1 MFRTHFFF
9 PFLNNVFIF
18 IQKIGKYLYN
28 IKCMSEEKKLP
39 PVNGGYPLH
48 TFDEVKDV
56 YMEYISSPED
66 RKAIETAF
74 NFIVEKHQ
82 GQTRRSGEPYHH
94 HLIEVS
100 YIIAKLH
107 CGPATII
114 SALLHDVVEDTDV
127 TVEDIKRMFGE
138 DVSSI
143 VDALTKIQRLKLSK
157 MQAEEFEAEDHRKI
171 LIGMAKDIRVI
182 IIKLADRLHNLRTL
196 GALSRERQIAISQE
210 TLDVFIPIAHRLGLD
225 KIKSE
230 MSDLCLKYLEPE
242 KFEEIKKLLSKKA
255 KTMDKSLDGIKKR
268 IADVLFK
275 ANIPFQM
282 ESRVKS
288 TYSIYNKMYNKG
300 HPFDEIY
307 DILALR
313 IITQTEIQCYETLGL
328 IHQLYKPVPGRFKDY
343 IAMPKPNMYQSLHTT
358 IVSGDGNFYEVQI
371 RTKEMDD
378 VAESGVAAHWAY
390 KEGGYNKEKEQREIE
405 NKLHWF
411 KNFVAYSD
419 DNDSDSASDY
429 MKNLTKDIFEANIY
443 VFTPK
448 GKVIELPTGATPVDF
463 AYHIHTKVGDT
474 TVGALVNGMMVPLNT
489 VLKTG
494 DMVEI
499 KTSKTAVGPKE
510 RWLDFVVSGVAKT
523 QIKKF
528 IAKQNAE
535 AIRAER
541 VTKGHQNL
549 IDAFKDRGYNQ
560 EEIDEFLVDNK
571 ALLQNF
577 EVSSLEDLYFGIA
590 KRKPTC
596 SAVLDYLHVKKKNL
610 LPAKTTKKHR
620 HDDCPIYAQGTG
632 RIAISL
638 ASCCTPIPGDDIV
651 GYITKGKGITA
662 HRKNCPNIMR
672 ESERLVPLYW
682 RDDIEFASYP
692 VDILIEASD
701 RPNLLTDVMNT
712 LSMNKVPISSI
723 HAKLVSNGDKVH
735 ITATI
740 MVSDNKRLR
749 DIANILE
756 GISAVYSI
764 SRVIH

>member
-1 MFRTHFFF
+1 
-9 PFLNNVFIF
+9 
-18 IQKIGKYLYN
+18 
-28 IKCMSEEKKLP
+28 MSEKNNKLP

-48 TFDEVKDV
+48 TFEEVKDI
-56 YMEYISSPED
+56 YMEYISSQSD
-66 RKAIETAF
+66 REAIETAF
-74 NFIVEKHQ
+74 NFIVEKHK
-82 GQTRRSGEPYHH
+82 GQTRKSGEPYHH
-94 HLIEVS
+94 HLIEVA
-100 YIIAKLH
+100 YIIASLH

-127 TVEDIKRMFGE
+127 SIEDIKKMFGE
-138 DVSSI
+138 DVANI

-157 MQAEEFEAEDHRKI
+157 MEAEEFEAEDHRKI
-171 LIGMAKDIRVI
+171 LIGMAKDVRVI
-182 IIKLADRLHNLRTL
+182 LIKLADRLHNLRTL
-196 GALSRERQIAISQE
+196 GALSRERQLAISKE

-230 MSDLCLKYLEPE
+230 MSDLCLKYLEPD
-242 KFEEIKKLLSKKA
+242 KFEEIKRLLSKKE
-255 KTMDKSLDGIKKR
+255 KTMNKSLDGIKKR
-268 IADVLFK
+268 IADFLFES
-275 ANIPFQM
+275 NIPFEM

-288 TYSIYNKMYNKG
+288 IYSIYTKMYVKG

-313 IITQTEIQCYETLGL
+313 IITENEIQCYEILGL
-328 IHQLYKPVPGRFKDY
+328 VHQLYKPVPGRFKDY

-371 RTKEMDD
+371 RTKEMDEI
-378 VAESGVAAHWAY
+378 AESGVAAHWAY

-411 KNFVAYSD
+411 KNFVSY
-419 DNDSDSASDY
+419 NDEADSEKASDY
-429 MKNLTKDIFEANIY
+429 IKNLTKDIFEANIY

-474 TVGALVNGMMVPLNT
+474 TVGALVNGIMVPLNT

-499 KTSKTAVGPKE
+499 KTSKTSIGPKE
-510 RWLDFVVSGVAKT
+510 RWLNFVVTNVAKT

-535 AIRAER
+535 AIRADR
-541 VTKGHQNL
+541 VAKGHQAL
-549 IDAFKDRGYNQ
+549 IDSFRERGYSQ
-560 EEIDEFLVDNK
+560 EEIDSYLVDNK
-571 ALLQNF
+571 QLLANF
-577 EVSSLEDLYFGIA
+577 EVASLEDLYFGIA

-596 SAVLDYLHVKKKNL
+596 SAILDYLHIKNRVALPTRSVKAKK
-610 LPAKTTKKHR
+610 
-620 HDDCPIYAQGTG
+620 HDDCPIYAKGTG
-632 RIAISL
+632 RIAITL

-651 GYITKGKGITA
+651 GYITKGKGISA
-662 HRKNCPNIMR
+662 HRKNCPNIAR
-672 ESERLVPLYW
+672 ETERLVPLYW
-682 RDDIEFASYP
+682 REDIEFSSYP

-712 LSMNKVPISSI
+712 LSINRVPINSI
-723 HAKLVSNGDKVH
+723 HCRLVGGNNDKVL
-735 ITATI
+735 ISATI
-740 MVSDNKRLR
+740 MVSDSKRLR
-749 DIANILE
+749 DIVNILE
-756 GISAVYSI
+756 SVPAVYQI